1 MEYNRFNVDDG
12 STRKDSSFNL
22 RHLFE
27 NVSGQ
32 RIMGLFGQFL
42 QLLWKNVILRKRQKV
57 RISIFTSFHE
67 NGDRRI
73 FFLHEEVVQ
82 TVEGFLVTTNP
93 SYHQVYSVDI
103 Y

>member
-12 STRKDSSFNL
+12 STTKDSSFNL

-57 RISIFTSFHE
+57 RIIIFTSFHE
-67 NGDRRI
+67 NVDWRI
-73 FFLHEEVVQ
+73 FYYEEVVQ
-82 TVEGFLVTTNP
+82 T
-93 SYHQVYSVDI
+93 
-103 Y
+103 